1 MRITTEPL
9 DLFLRTTFTIAH
21 GASDVRHN
29 ILVRIDEGVGEAP
42 IVPYYHETPQ
52 GVMDYVARV
61 APMVGDDPFQLQDIL
76 MRLPCA
82 GASAAG
88 YAAIDV
94 ALHDLV
100 GKRLGIPLYQFFGL
114 NPARVPET
122 SFTISI
128 DKPEVMAARAKE
140 SGWPILKIKVGV
152 GLKPEGD
159 VAMVQAIRQ
168 ATNARLLLD
177 ANAGW
182 TREQA
187 AELIP
192 KLADYDVEFIEQ
204 PLAREDWEGLRW
216 LKRRVSVPIFAD
228 ESAQT
233 ERDLPKLVGAI
244 DGVVVKLSKT
254 GGLRGALKTIA
265 VARALDMQVML
276 SCMVESSVGVTA
288 AAHIAPL
295 ADYCDLDGPLLI
307 ANDPFT
313 GLRYEGAKII
323 LPDAPGLGLIAND
336 ASR

>member
-1 MRITTEPL
+1 MRITAEPL
-9 DLFLRTTFTIAH
+9 DLHLRTTFTIAH
-21 GASDVRHN
+21 GASDARHN
-29 ILVRIDEGVGEAP
+29 VLIRIDGGVGEAP
-42 IVPYYHETPQ
+42 IVPYYHESPQ
-52 GVMDYVARV
+52 GVMDYVAQV
-61 APMVGDDPFQLQDIL
+61 APLLGDDPFQLQDVL
-76 MRLPCA
+76 TRLPR
-82 GASAAG
+82 ASASG
-88 YAAIDV
+88 YAAIDM

-122 SFTISI
+122 SFTIGI
-128 DKPEVMAARAKE
+128 DKPEVMAARARE
-140 SGWPILKIKVGV
+140 SGLPILKIKVGT
-152 GLKPEGD
+152 GDED
-159 VAMVQAIRQ
+159 VARIRAIRS
-168 ATNARLLLD
+168 ATQARLRLD

-192 KLADYDVEFIEQ
+192 QLADYDIEFVEQ

-216 LKRRVSVPIFAD
+216 LKQRVSVPIFAD

-233 ERDLPKLVGAI
+233 EHDLPKLAGAI
-244 DGVVVKLSKT
+244 DGVVVKLMKA
-254 GGLRGALKTIA
+254 GGLRGALKTMA

-307 ANDPFT
+307 ANDPFV
-313 GLRYEGAKII
+313 GLRYDGAKII
-323 LPDAPGLGLIAND
+323 LPDGPGLGL
-336 ASR
+336 RPR

>member
-1 MRITTEPL
+1 MHITAEPL
-9 DLFLRTTFTIAH
+9 DLHLRTTFTIAH

-29 ILVRIDEGVGEAP
+29 VLIRIDEGVGEAP

-52 GVMDYVARV
+52 GVMDYVAQV
-61 APMVGDDPFQLQDIL
+61 APLLGDDPFQLEDIL
-76 MRLPCA
+76 TRLPR
-82 GASAAG
+82 ASAAG

-94 ALHDLV
+94 ALHDLA

-122 SFTISI
+122 SFTIGI
-128 DKPEVMAARAKE
+128 DQPEVMAARARE
-140 SGWPILKIKVGV
+140 SGLPILKIKVGT
-152 GLKPEGD
+152 GDED
-159 VAMVQAIRQ
+159 VARVRAIRS
-168 ATNARLLLD
+168 ATRARLRLD

-187 AELIP
+187 AELVP
-192 KLADYDVEFIEQ
+192 QLAEYDVEFVEQ

-216 LKRRVSVPIFAD
+216 LKSRVNVPIFAD

-233 ERDLPKLVGAI
+233 ERDLLKLADAI
-244 DGVVVKLSKT
+244 DGVVVKLMKA
-254 GGLRGALKTIA
+254 GGLRGALRTIA
-265 VARALDMQVML
+265 VARALDLKIML

-307 ANDPFT
+307 SNDPFV
-313 GLRYEGAKII
+313 GLRYDGAKII
-323 LPDAPGLGLIAND
+323 LPDAPGLGLQLK
-336 ASR
+336 